1 MRLGKQ
7 AIGAL
12 ALVGLIL
19 LGAAQETPQPPQPPA
34 PTHQDA
40 PAPEPHPKLKPL
52 VEDLRTLLRDGKFQD
67 ALSKADDLLQGARAR
82 GDKIGEA
89 YALRFRAAA
98 LQAMRRTA
106 PDTTAQNATRSTN
119 PNAAATTPVACR
131 HGRWWRANEV

>member
-40 PAPEPHPKLKPL
+40 PAPEPYPELKPL
-52 VEDLRTLLRDGKFQD
+52 VEDIRPLLRDGKFQD
-67 ALSKADDLLQGARAR
+67 ALPKTDELLQQAKAK
-82 GDKIGEA
+82 GDAIGEA
-89 YALRFRAAA
+89 YADRKS
-98 LQAMRRTA
+98 
-106 PDTTAQNATRSTN
+106 TRLNSSHKSVSRM
-119 PNAAATTPVACR
+119 PSSA
-131 HGRWWRANEV
+131 